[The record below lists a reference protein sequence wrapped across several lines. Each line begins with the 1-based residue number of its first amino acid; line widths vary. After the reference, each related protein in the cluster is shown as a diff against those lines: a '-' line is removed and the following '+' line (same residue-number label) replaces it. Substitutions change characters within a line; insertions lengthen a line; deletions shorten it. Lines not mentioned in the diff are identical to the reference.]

1 MPNDWYDFF
10 RKIISDETLKES
22 SDYVR
27 EKIWRET
34 QDVRKSQDWQR
45 RRRR

>member
-1 MPNDWYDFF
+1 MPYDWYDYF

-27 EKIWRET
+27 EKLWRET
-34 QDVRKSQDWQR
+34 QDVRKSQKWQKDR
-45 RRRR
+45 RQ

>member
-1 MPNDWYDFF
+1 MPYDLYDYF
-10 RKIISDETLKES
+10 RKLISDDTLKES

-34 QDVRKSQDWQR
+34 QDVRKSQNWQKNR
-45 RRRR
+45 R

>member
-1 MPNDWYDFF
+1 MPYDWYDYF

-22 SDYVR
+22 SDHVR

-34 QDVRKSQDWQR
+34 QDVRKSQKWHRGR
-45 RRRR
+45 RQ